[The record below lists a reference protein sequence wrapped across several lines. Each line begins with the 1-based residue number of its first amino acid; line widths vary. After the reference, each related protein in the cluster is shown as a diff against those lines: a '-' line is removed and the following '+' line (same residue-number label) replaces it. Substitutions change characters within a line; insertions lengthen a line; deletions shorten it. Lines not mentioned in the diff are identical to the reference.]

1 MIYQTN
7 KLKVPISYNSKYAS
21 FSFQK
26 MVERLIKHW
35 QLYSKVNNTNTNF
48 KKIDWQEFLKNNS
61 AFIKDFDFVK
71 DMAVEDPGDSPVISA
86 SFGAHVLPV
95 NATDFLP
102 FFGTDFGFCS
112 LIKPQLN
119 FNVNYSSFPFSTKLF
134 GPKRKNESY
143 SRQIKPGRWYL
154 LKVV

>member
-1 MIYQTN
+1 
-7 KLKVPISYNSKYAS
+7 
-21 FSFQK
+21 

-119 FNVNYSSFPFSTKLF
+119 FNANYSSFPFSTKLF
-134 GPKRKNESY
+134 GPKREPESY
-143 SRQIKPGRWYL
+143 SRQIKPGRYL
-154 LKVV
+154 LKVVSS